1 MVVASHS
8 MAQQAGQGQMPP
20 SAAASE
26 QTAFEPR
33 QFFYPVPWR
42 AHSYHA
48 GATLT
53 KHHGNGTDFAGY
65 ASLLAC
71 PDPKRID
78 IRASV
83 RTQPQQWLVRTYL
96 ERAAIHVYAILDISS
111 SLFFQGPSAQDL
123 QQRLTAFTASLAWSV
138 TRQGDGFGMHAAS
151 DHLPVNLQRLPS
163 FQPGT
168 AQQVHTLLNGYWP
181 QARSLGADQGHTAS
195 ALPAAI
201 EAIGARRALVFLISD
216 FFWPEPLL
224 QATMRAAQPHDVV
237 PVVLRDTAAFEALP
251 TFGWARLRDME
262 SGQERSW
269 LLRRNLRVQIAADA
283 AQQKQALNQALIKAG
298 ARSPLWLP
306 PDWRAEDVSR
316 HLMETMA

>member
-96 ERAAIHVYAILDISS
+96 ERAAIHAYAILDISS
-111 SLFFQGPSAQDL
+111 SLFFSRTL
-123 QQRLTAFTASLAWSV
+123 CTRL
-138 TRQGDGFGMHAAS
+138 AAAT
-151 DHLPVNLQRLPS
+151 DRVYCL
-163 FQPGT
+163 
-168 AQQVHTLLNGYWP
+168 
-181 QARSLGADQGHTAS
+181 
-195 ALPAAI
+195 
-201 EAIGARRALVFLISD
+201 ALVVSD
-216 FFWPEPLL
+216 TSGGW
-224 QATMRAAQPHDVV
+224 
-237 PVVLRDTAAFEALP
+237 LRY
-251 TFGWARLRDME
+251 ARC
-262 SGQERSW
+262 Q
-269 LLRRNLRVQIAADA
+269 
-283 AQQKQALNQALIKAG
+283 
-298 ARSPLWLP
+298 
-306 PDWRAEDVSR
+306 
-316 HLMETMA
+316 

>member
-1 MVVASHS
+1 MVVSSQS
-8 MAQQAGQGQMPP
+8 MVQQAGQGHVPP
-20 SAAASE
+20 STVAAE
-26 QTAFEPR
+26 PTTFEPR

-96 ERAAIHVYAILDISS
+96 ERAAIHVYAIVDVSS

-123 QQRLTAFTASLAWSV
+123 QQRLTRFVASLAWSV

-151 DHLPVNLQRLPS
+151 DHLPADLQRLPS

-168 AQQVHTLLNGYWP
+168 AQQVHGLLNGYWQ
-181 QARSLGADQGHTAS
+181 QASSQGADQGHTAS

-201 EAIGARRALVFLISD
+201 EAIGSRRALVFLISD
-216 FFWPEPLL
+216 FFWPAALL
-224 QATMRAAQPHDVV
+224 QATMRAAQPHDVM
-237 PVVLRDTAAFEALP
+237 PVVLRDASAFEGLP
-251 TFGWARLRDME
+251 AFGWARLRDME
-262 SGQERSW
+262 TGQERSW
-269 LLRRNLRVQIAADA
+269 LLRRKLRAQITADA
-283 AQQKQALNQALIKAG
+283 AQQKQSLNQALIKAG
-298 ARSPLWLP
+298 ARLPLWLP

>member
-1 MVVASHS
+1 MVAASKA
-8 MAQQAGQGQMPP
+8 MAQQTGQGPMQPL
-20 SAAASE
+20 SAASVQA
-26 QTAFEPR
+26 AFEPH

-96 ERAAIHVYAILDISS
+96 ERAAIHVYAIVDVSS

-123 QQRLTAFTASLAWSV
+123 QQRLTRFVASLAWSV

-151 DHLPVNLQRLPS
+151 DHLPGSLQRLPS

-168 AQQVHTLLNGYWP
+168 AQQVHGLLNDYWQ
-181 QARSLGADQGHTAS
+181 QARSSGADHGHTAS

-201 EAIGARRALVFLISD
+201 EAIGPRRALVFLISD
-216 FFWPEPLL
+216 FFWPESLL

-237 PVVLRDTAAFEALP
+237 PVVLRDASAFEALP
-251 TFGWARLRDME
+251 AFGWARLRDME
-262 SGQERSW
+262 TGQERSW
-269 LLRRNLRVQIAADA
+269 LLRRKLRTQIAADA
-283 AQQKQALNQALIKAG
+283 AQQTQSLNLGLVKAG
-298 ARSPLWLP
+298 ARSPLWLA